1 LNFNLLG
8 WIQSSSSTYKGQI
21 ENFDSI
27 GTTYVYIF
35 AAVVGLIISI
45 AISRNAGRNIH
56 SSGSRHSAFVG
67 LIGTGFA
74 FAAAPYTGSFAVN
87 TVGLYSHPLNVYFAL
102 TASVIMTYA
111 SSAMFGGFKIGVR
124 ESLVGVLSGTVM
136 IGAVASYINNIGGCI
151 AVGAAA
157 GFISGL
163 WLRVVHPKINAN
175 SKIDQL
181 GLIGPVLINGFI
193 GSFFVAPIVFG
204 AYKQ

>member
-1 LNFNLLG
+1 
-8 WIQSSSSTYKGQI
+8 
-21 ENFDSI
+21 
-27 GTTYVYIF
+27 
-35 AAVVGLIISI
+35 
-45 AISRNAGRNIH
+45 
-56 SSGSRHSAFVG
+56 
-67 LIGTGFA
+67 
-74 FAAAPYTGSFAVN
+74 
-87 TVGLYSHPLNVYFAL
+87 
-102 TASVIMTYA
+102 MTYA

-163 WLRVVHPKINAN
+163 WLRVVHPKINAD

-193 GSFFVAPIVFG
+193 GSFIVAPIVFG